1 MARQPASSRRT
12 ITGVVLVSGT
22 GGTPVRAELRY
33 RCDDPFAVQMVL
45 SIGGGRSVTWTV
57 GRDLFRAGVRQP
69 SGLGDVHV
77 YPVGSHVV
85 IELGVGAHRARL
97 IAHRPALEDFL
108 AGTVSLVSPGS
119 EIDHY
124 DLDEEFHQWVPL
136 SARDNAA
143 GNASGVPADRLG
155 RRLAAL

>member
-1 MARQPASSRRT
+1 MAKPGAQIDGARAR
-12 ITGVVLVSGT
+12 T
-22 GGTPVRAELRY
+22 GGVRPWHGSPHRAGGRSPAWSWCREPAGRRYGRSCVY
-33 RCDDPFAVQMVL
+33 RCDDPFAVEMVL
-45 SIGGGRSVTWTV
+45 SICGGQSVTWTV

-85 IELGVGAHRARL
+85 IELGVGAHRATL

-108 AGTVSLVSPGS
+108 AGTESLVPPGS

-124 DLDEEFHQWVPL
+124 DLDEEFHRVGCP
-136 SARDNAA
+136 
-143 GNASGVPADRLG
+143 
-155 RRLAAL
+155 